1 MPILYRELFEE
12 ELVSGRMVG
21 WLESDFKSS
30 IRDGRMVGYFI
41 YLELW
46 TLHEVARVLSHLW
59 KLKDQLEQM
68 LDVLS
73 MCGWG
78 WNRV

>member
-1 MPILYRELFEE
+1 LCPE
-12 ELVSGRMVG
+12 G
-21 WLESDFKSS
+21 WSDGLNQISNPVYVTGAWWV
-30 IRDGRMVGYFI
+30 DFI

-78 WNRV
+78 WNGV